1 LARSAR
7 PRERESGYKRFWR
20 RVDVFGFKSLI
31 AQEWRDWRDVPIA
44 VAGGS
49 AKHLSAA
56 GGKMKLDG
64 GKLLRQKPT
73 ASNSK
78 EEEWA
83 NHRIW
88 MGRTSEGSRSF
99 VMTWLRTI
107 DPITVV
113 AMAVGFLLG
122 ASLILVA
129 IQQ

>member
-1 LARSAR
+1 
-7 PRERESGYKRFWR
+7 
-20 RVDVFGFKSLI
+20 VFGFKSLI

-78 EEEWA
+78 EEE
-83 NHRIW
+83 
-88 MGRTSEGSRSF
+88 
-99 VMTWLRTI
+99 
-107 DPITVV
+107 
-113 AMAVGFLLG
+113 
-122 ASLILVA
+122 
-129 IQQ
+129 